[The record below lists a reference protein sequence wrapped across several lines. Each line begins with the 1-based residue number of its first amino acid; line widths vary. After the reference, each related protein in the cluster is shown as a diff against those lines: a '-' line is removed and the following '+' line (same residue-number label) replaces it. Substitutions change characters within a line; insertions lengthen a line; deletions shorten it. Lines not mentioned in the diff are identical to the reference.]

1 MEKEIM
7 KTDLSTLSFVAN
19 LKDGVITSNLEELS
33 LAAKQKVAE
42 YKEKDY
48 GNDDTSS
55 IKLMKGDRADL
66 NKIVKAMDEKRKS
79 IKTEYMKN
87 FDVFEEEVKKASG
100 IIKDQA
106 NELDV
111 VIKNAENAA
120 KEKKKAEIRS
130 FYDSISSIV
139 PEDFREK
146 LYSKIYDCTWENATA
161 TKKAYKEG
169 ITNSVQSYVNARN
182 TLDVMESEYF
192 KEGLEVLNN
201 TLDLSLAIAKVKELE
216 RKKEEILERE
226 RKRLEAEAAAKAE
239 AEARKKLEA
248 ERQALAAA
256 QQLKLQKE
264 KEEQE
269 KNAVI
274 STSISKSEEAY
285 IDATSERERVAESI
299 FAPETNKTH
308 ISNVNVSGDM
318 VKVAKGCK
326 NVSFNE
332 IAWEEVKAF
341 CDENGIGYIENN

>member
-7 KTDLSTLSFVAN
+7 TTDLSTLSFVAN

-48 GNDDTSS
+48 GDDTSS
-55 IKLMKGDRADL
+55 IKLMKTDRADL
-66 NKIVKAMDEKRKS
+66 NKMVKAMDEKRKS

-87 FDVFEEEVKKASG
+87 FDVFDAEVKKASG

-106 NELDV
+106 NELDA

-130 FYDSISSIV
+130 FYDSISSMV

-146 LYSKIYDCTWENATA
+146 LYSKIYDSTWENATA

-192 KEGLEVLNN
+192 KEGLEVLNS

-216 RKKEEILERE
+216 RKKLEILERE

-248 ERQALAAA
+248 ERQALAAQAA

-269 KNAVI
+269 KKAVDTI
-274 STSISKSEEAY
+274 S
-285 IDATSERERVAESI
+285 ERVAESMS
-299 FAPETNKTH
+299 APETNKTC
-308 ISNVNVSGDM
+308 SSNVSGDM

>member
-7 KTDLSTLSFVAN
+7 TTMTTDLSTLSFVAN
-19 LKDGVITSNLEELS
+19 LKDGIITSNIKELS

-42 YKEKDY
+42 YKEKNY
-48 GNDDTSS
+48 GEDDTS
-55 IKLMKGDRADL
+55 IKLMKSDRAGL
-66 NKIVKAMDEKRKS
+66 NKIVKAMDEKRKH

-87 FDVFEEEVKKASG
+87 FDVFDAEVKKASG

-106 NELDV
+106 NELDA

-130 FYDSISSIV
+130 FYDSISSMV

-146 LYSKIYDCTWENATA
+146 LYSKIYDSTWENATA

-192 KEGLEVLNN
+192 KEGLEVLNS

-226 RKRLEAEAAAKAE
+226 RKRLEAEA
-239 AEARKKLEA
+239 EARKKLEA
-248 ERQALAAA
+248 ERQALAAQAA

-269 KNAVI
+269 KKAVI
-274 STSISKSEEAY
+274 SASTSISKSEEAY
-285 IDATSERERVAESI
+285 IDTTSERVAESM
-299 FAPETNKTH
+299 FAPETNKTYN
-308 ISNVNVSGDM
+308 SNVSGDM

>member
-7 KTDLSTLSFVAN
+7 TTMTTDLSTLSFVAN
-19 LKDGVITSNLEELS
+19 LKDGMITSNIKELS

-42 YKEKDY
+42 YKEKNY
-48 GNDDTSS
+48 GEDDTS
-55 IKLMKGDRADL
+55 IKLMKSDRAGL
-66 NKIVKAMDEKRKS
+66 NKIVKAMDEKRKH

-87 FDVFEEEVKKASG
+87 FDVFDAEVKKASG

-106 NELDV
+106 NELDA

-130 FYDSISSIV
+130 FYDSISSMV

-146 LYSKIYDCTWENATA
+146 LYSKIYDSTWENATA

-192 KEGLEVLNN
+192 KEGLEVLNS

-226 RKRLEAEAAAKAE
+226 RKKLEAEAAAKAE

-248 ERQALAAA
+248 ERQALAA

-269 KNAVI
+269 KKAVI
-274 STSISKSEEAY
+274 SASTSISKSEEAH
-285 IDATSERERVAESI
+285 IDTISERVAESMS
-299 FAPETNKTH
+299 APETNKTY
-308 ISNVNVSGDM
+308 SSNVSGDM